1 MKYNELTHEEKIH
14 IEEIYSIVT
23 ELLVSRNEEI
33 NLSKNNIARIEN
45 DKLIICNIL
54 ASMMKYD
61 SILQK
66 LDITIEP
73 YSDNGLYI
81 VNCNNEETYKF
92 IISDIMRYVK

>member
-14 IEEIYSIVT
+14 IEEIYSVVA
-23 ELLVSRNEEI
+23 ELLASRSQEM
-33 NLSKNNIARIEN
+33 NLDKNNIAKIEN

-66 LDITIEP
+66 LNIIIEP

-81 VNCNNEETYKF
+81 VKCNDENTYKY
-92 IISDIMRYVK
+92 IISDVMRYI